1 MDTREKRKAGH
12 SQRRSAPAENRRKRS
27 SSQTAD
33 RKRRR
38 TQTDRESVRQT
49 RKQRPSREVTYTPA
63 KPFSRNRFLLQL
75 VTVVA
80 VVIAVIIGMSIF
92 FKVET
97 VMVFGNEK
105 YSAWVVRD
113 ASGIQDK
120 ENLLTLGRTR
130 AVSRILDELPYV
142 KQARIGIKL
151 PDTVNIYIDEFDVV
165 YSVKEKDGAWW
176 LIRSDGILVEQT
188 DAASATDYTQIL
200 GVEIFEPTA
209 GEPAMAAEE
218 VTVPETT
225 QAPDPTEETL
235 VMQPAV
241 VTAAQRLDTALQILR
256 HLEENDIIGEAANVD
271 VSNLAEIQLWY
282 RDQYQVELGDTGKLD
297 HKIWYMKSAIDQM
310 EDYQSGVLDV
320 SFTIWTDKAGFNPF

>member
-1 MDTREKRKAGH
+1 MDTREKRKTGH
-12 SQRRSAPAENRRKRS
+12 SQRRSAPAESRRKRS
-27 SSQTAD
+27 SAQTAN

-200 GVEIFEPTA
+200 GVEIFEPA
-209 GEPAMAAEE
+209 VGQPAIAAEE

-225 QAPDPTEETL
+225 QEPDPTEETL
-235 VMQPAV
+235 VLQPVV
-241 VTAAQRLDTALQILR
+241 VTAAQQLDTALQILR
-256 HLEENDIIGEAANVD
+256 YMEENDIIGKAANVD
-271 VSNLAEIQLWY
+271 VSNLGEIQLWY
-282 RDQYQVELGDTGKLD
+282 GDQYQVELGDTEKLD
-297 HKIWYMKSAIDQM
+297 YKIWYMKSAIDQM